1 MAEPVEIPLGKR
13 EARAKSPFVSSQS
26 LINGF
31 VEIDPEQGPS
41 IYKGPGLTQ
50 FADCANGA
58 IRGML
63 ELGDNALA
71 VSGDALYTVNSSGTA
86 TAIGAISGYDPVVMA
101 SNGSQVAIVSDATS
115 YVFNGTTLTPIND
128 PDFLR
133 AYSVDFLRQTMI
145 FSKYDSGVFFT
156 SEIADAEAYDALD
169 KATAEFKPDKLLR
182 VFSVGNNVLMMG
194 EKSVEEYYYSGK
206 PNGVPLSPTQ
216 TVLDY
221 GIAGRDAV
229 ALVDN
234 TAAWLAHDGTVR
246 TLREAS
252 PIAVADPAITA
263 QIQRWTDISLTRA
276 FTLTGGGHEWLVLRN
291 PSGCLWWDATTQ
303 LWSARQSYS
312 SSTWRGVCGLFKFKK
327 QLVGDA
333 DTGKIWQ
340 MSESVHAEGSDPLV
354 CSIISRTMGPGGR
367 PFTLE
372 AIELECEPGVGLATG
387 QGSDPKVYLQLSRDS
402 GVTYGARME
411 RSLGASGNRNVRVRW
426 QGPFGDFP
434 PHGGVIKF
442 GISDPV
448 RFVATRMWA
457 EFTPNSP

>member
-26 LINGF
+26 LVNAF
-31 VEIDPEQGPS
+31 VEIDPEQGPG
-41 IYKGPGLTQ
+41 IYGGPGLVE
-50 FADCANGA
+50 FADCANGG
-58 IRGML
+58 IRGFC
-63 ELGDNALA
+63 ELHDDLIA
-71 VSGDALYTVNSSGTA
+71 VSGDTLFTVDADGNE
-86 TAIGAISGYDPVVMA
+86 TAIGAVSGYEPVVMA
-101 SNGSQVAIVSDATS
+101 SNGAQVAVVSDATS
-115 YVFNGTTLTPIND
+115 YVFDGTTLTAIND
-128 PDFLR
+128 PDFVR
-133 AYSVDFLRQTMI
+133 AYSVDFLRQTMV
-145 FSKYDSGVFFT
+145 FSKFDSGVFFT

-182 VFSVGNNVLMMG
+182 VFSVGNSVLMLG

-206 PNGVPLSPTQ
+206 PAGVPLSPTN

-229 ALVDN
+229 SLIDN

-263 QIQRWTDISLTRA
+263 QIQSWSNLAATRA
-276 FTLTGGGHEWLVLRN
+276 FTLSGGGHEWLVLRN
-291 PSGCLWWDATTQ
+291 PDGCIWWDATTQ
-303 LWSARQSYS
+303 LWSTRQSFN
-312 SSTWRGVCGLFKFKK
+312 SSTWRGVCGFWKFGK

-333 DTGKIWQ
+333 DTGKIWRV
-340 MSESVHAEGSDPLV
+340 SEGVHTEGGNPIV
-354 CSIISRTMGPGGR
+354 RTIVSRTMGPGGR

-372 AIELECEPGVGLATG
+372 AIELEVEVGVGLASG
-387 QGSDPKVYLQLSRDS
+387 QGSDPKIYLQLSRDS

-411 RSLGASGNRNVRVRW
+411 RSLGAMGNRNVRVRW

-448 RFVATRMWA
+448 RFTATRMWA
-457 EFTPNSP
+457 EFTPNNP